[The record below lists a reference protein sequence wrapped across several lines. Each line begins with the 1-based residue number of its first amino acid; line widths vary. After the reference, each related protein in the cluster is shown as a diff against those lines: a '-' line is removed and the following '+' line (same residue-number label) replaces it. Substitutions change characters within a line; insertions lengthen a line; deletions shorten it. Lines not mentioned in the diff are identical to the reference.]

1 MDQIRFKN
9 GLRWLEYQELRT
21 DIDSGVTSTDIFGA
35 NNNNL
40 TYIGSQENLL
50 ATEINTPDLSAIVKD
65 DRNIIDVFDKGLA
78 GFSGT
83 RALFTQDDELDPT
96 DIVEGGSNPEQ
107 KKPRQWRDYA
117 APRPTT
123 LSIFIPSRRPRRPGL
138 ASIGCPIRRK

>member
-9 GLRWLEYQELRT
+9 GLRWLEYQELHT

-50 ATEINTPDLSAIVKD
+50 ATEINTPYLSAIVKD
-65 DRNIIDVFDKGLA
+65 DRNIIDVFDKGLT

-96 DIVEGGSNPEQ
+96 DIVEGEATQN
-107 KKPRQWRDYA
+107 KK
-117 APRPTT
+117 T
-123 LSIFIPSRRPRRPGL
+123 
-138 ASIGCPIRRK
+138 